1 MTTTTA
7 TESTFTKVSVKVFY
21 IVLSVFLV
29 INTIQLFCYST
40 DDFKNSGSHGKA
52 QFSDYY
58 RAVALPI
65 PEKLDFC
72 GEPVP
77 TENWDVREMLDRE
90 LMINVYW
97 QSQTL
102 LHFKRAA
109 RYFPIIEPILKK
121 NGVPDDFKYLA
132 IVESSLS
139 NAGSPTGA
147 KGFWQIM
154 EETGKELGLEI
165 REVHPELRP
174 KKGATKTAV
183 NVDYNVD
190 ERFHLEKATEAACKY
205 LLASY
210 KRYHSWTLVAA
221 SYNSGRGAV
230 ERFMDKQQE
239 GNFYELWL
247 AEETMRYV
255 YRIAAVKVVMQNAKQ
270 YGFDYKPED
279 LYPVI
284 PTHLVQVDTTIR
296 DLAQFARFNGTT
308 YKMLKYFNPWLRQAN
323 LDNKAKKTYFIK
335 IPQAGSRKYYHK
347 DFDINKSSWNKIP
360 TNADDANELEARDL
374 KESK

>member
-1 MTTTTA
+1 MTTKEKTETTIPKG
-7 TESTFTKVSVKVFY
+7 FVKVFY
-21 IVLSVFLV
+21 IVLTAFLV
-29 INTIQLFCYST
+29 INTIQLFCYSS
-40 DDFKNSGSHGKA
+40 DVPQNNISHGKA
-52 QFSDYY
+52 QFSDFY

-72 GEPVP
+72 GELVP

-109 RYFPIIEPILKK
+109 RYFPVIEPILKK

-132 IVESSLS
+132 VVESSLS

-154 EETGKELGLEI
+154 EPTAKELGLEV
-165 REVHPELRP
+165 RE
-174 KKGATKTAV
+174 
-183 NVDYNVD
+183 NVD

-210 KRYHSWTLVAA
+210 KRYQSWTLVAA

-247 AEETMRYV
+247 ADETMRYV
-255 YRIAAVKVVMQNAKQ
+255 YRIAAVKVVMQNPKQ
-270 YGFDYKPED
+270 YGFDFKPED

-284 PTHLVQVDTTIR
+284 PNHVVQVDTTIR

-308 YKMLKYFNPWLRQAN
+308 YKMLKYLNPWLRQTN
-323 LDNKAKKTYFIK
+323 LENKAKKAYEVK
-335 IPQAGSRKYYHK
+335 IPEKGNRKYYHK
-347 DFDINKSSWNKIP
+347 DFDLSKSSWNKIP
-360 TNADDANELEARDL
+360 SNAEDANELESRDL
-374 KESK
+374 KEYK